1 MRKRAVDLAF
11 SEPQE
16 KFPALLAA
24 LLAALPAAQRTSRF
38 GDFMRCLKIHEI
50 SEKLGAQG
58 ASKFFMNLFM
68 SFDMH
73 CLALRHLTRSKL
85 PWRYVTIC
93 HDMSQCSMDIVHGS
107 VLTLCTSKRLG
118 S

>member
-38 GDFMRCLKIHEI
+38 GDFMSCLKIHEI
-50 SEKLGAQG
+50 SEKLGVQG
-58 ASKFFMNLFM
+58 ATGLAASKPKFQ
-68 SFDMH
+68 SF
-73 CLALRHLTRSKL
+73 AKQ
-85 PWRYVTIC
+85 I
-93 HDMSQCSMDIVHGS
+93 
-107 VLTLCTSKRLG
+107 
-118 S
+118 

>member
-1 MRKRAVDLAF
+1 
-11 SEPQE
+11 
-16 KFPALLAA
+16 

-93 HDMSQCSMDIVHGS
+93 HNVPW
-107 VLTLCTSKRLG
+107 TLCTVQCSHCALPSGLG
-118 S
+118 HNHLVPQCSTFTCLT